1 MSEPPAVA
9 GGFFLAEADPPA
21 TAGGSDLR
29 MCIILFAYQA
39 HPLYRLILA
48 ANRDEFYARPTAR
61 AGFWEDA
68 PEVLGGRDLERGGTW
83 LGITRSGSYAAVTNF
98 RAPLELKKGAPSRGH
113 LVSDFLRSPESPASY
128 LERTASVSSIYNG
141 FNLIAG
147 DSRQLAYHS
156 NKDAGV
162 RVLTPGVYGLSNHL
176 LDTSWPKV
184 SRGKQ
189 ALTEMVRQ
197 AGEVETEALF
207 DILADESR
215 AEDQALP
222 NTGVSV
228 EVERVLSPLF
238 IRTPIYGTRSSTL
251 LLIDIED
258 SITFI
263 ERTFDA
269 GMRNAADLVFK
280 FKSEG
285 EPL

>member
-1 MSEPPAVA
+1 
-9 GGFFLAEADPPA
+9 
-21 TAGGSDLR
+21 
-29 MCIILFAYQA
+29 
-39 HPLYRLILA
+39 
-48 ANRDEFYARPTAR
+48 RDRK
-61 AGFWEDA
+61 
-68 PEVLGGRDLERGGTW
+68 RGGTW
-83 LGITRSGSYAAVTNF
+83 LGINGSGSYAAVTNF
-98 RAPLELKKGAPSRGH
+98 RAPSEIKKGAPSRGH
-113 LVSDFLRSPESPASY
+113 LVSDFLHSTESPASY
-128 LERTASVSSIYNG
+128 LERIAATSSTYNG

-162 RVLTPGVYGLSNHL
+162 RDLAPGIYGLSNHL

-189 ALTEMVRQ
+189 ALTEIVRQ
-197 AGEVETEALF
+197 AGEVEPETLF
-207 DILADESR
+207 AILADESK

-222 NTGVSV
+222 DTGVGV

-269 GMRNAADLVFK
+269 GMKDAADAVFK

-285 EPL
+285 EP

>member
-1 MSEPPAVA
+1 
-9 GGFFLAEADPPA
+9 
-21 TAGGSDLR
+21 
-29 MCIILFAYQA
+29 MCIILFAYRA
-39 HPLYRLILA
+39 HPLYRLILT
-48 ANRDEFYARPTAR
+48 ANRDEYYARPTAR
-61 AGFWEDA
+61 AGLWEDSSEILA
-68 PEVLGGRDLERGGTW
+68 GRDLERGGTW
-83 LGITRSGSYAAVTNF
+83 LGVTRSGSYAAVTNF
-98 RAPLELKKGAPSRGH
+98 RAPSEIKKDAPSRGH
-113 LVSDFLRSPESPASY
+113 LVSDFLRSAESPASY
-128 LERTASVSSIYNG
+128 LERIASASYIYNG

-162 RVLTPGVYGLSNHL
+162 RVLKPGVYGLSNHL

-189 ALTEMVRQ
+189 ALTEIVRQ
-197 AGEVETEALF
+197 AAEVETEALF
-207 DILADESR
+207 NILADESR

-222 NTGVSV
+222 NTGVGV

-269 GMRNAADLVFK
+269 GTRDAADVVFK
-280 FKSEG
+280 FEREG

>member
-1 MSEPPAVA
+1 
-9 GGFFLAEADPPA
+9 
-21 TAGGSDLR
+21 
-29 MCIILFAYQA
+29 MCIILFAYKA
-39 HPLYRLILA
+39 HPDYRLILA
-48 ANRDEFYARPTAR
+48 ANRDEYYARPTAQ
-61 AGFWEDA
+61 AAFWEDA
-68 PEVLGGRDLERGGTW
+68 PEILAGRDLLRGGTW
-83 LGITRSGSYAAVTNF
+83 LGVTRSGRVAAVTNF
-98 RAPLELKKGAPSRGH
+98 RAPSAINKGAPSRGQ
-113 LVSDFLRSPESPASY
+113 LVSDLLRSRESPKEY
-128 LERTASVSSIYNG
+128 LERVAATSSVYPG

-156 NKDAGV
+156 NRDAGV
-162 RVLTPGVYGLSNHL
+162 RALTQGIYGVSNHL

-189 ALTEMVRQ
+189 ALSEIVQ
-197 AGEVETEALF
+197 HAGEMNPEALF

-215 AEDQALP
+215 AADEALP
-222 NTGVSV
+222 DTGVGI
-228 EVERVLSPLF
+228 ELERVLSPLF

-251 LLIDIED
+251 LLIDIRG

-269 GMRNAADLVFK
+269 GSKNAADVVFK